1 MPPCFNVVI
10 ADTTCFIILD
20 KIGELELL
28 KSVFGKII
36 TTPVIVSEF
45 GQPLPDWVEIRAVQD
60 IHLQESLQIDVDAG
74 EASAIALAI
83 ELAPALLILHDL
95 EARHLAKQLNLT
107 HTGTLGI
114 ILRAKRT
121 GHIKS
126 VKPIIEKMKNTNFSI
141 SDNLYRH
148 VLMEANEVD

>member
-1 MPPCFNVVI
+1 MSKIIISDTSCLIALDRINQLEILQKTFN
-10 ADTTCFIILD
+10 T
-20 KIGELELL
+20 
-28 KSVFGKII
+28 II
-36 TTPVIVSEF
+36 TTNEVQKEF
-45 GQPLPDWVEIRAVQD
+45 GKPLPAWISINEVRNTNKVKE
-60 IHLQESLQIDVDAG
+60 LEYTVDKG

-83 ELAPALLILHDL
+83 ELASSLLILDDL

-141 SDNLYRH
+141 SAKLYQD
-148 VLMEANEVD
+148 VLIEANEAG